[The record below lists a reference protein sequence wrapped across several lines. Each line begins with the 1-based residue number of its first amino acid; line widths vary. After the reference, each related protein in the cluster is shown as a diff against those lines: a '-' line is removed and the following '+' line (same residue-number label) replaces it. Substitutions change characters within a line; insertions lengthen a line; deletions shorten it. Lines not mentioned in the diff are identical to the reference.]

1 MGRSGRKVDHR
12 EAEDI
17 LFKLVSKNL
26 SIVKV
31 QFLADAKRTPF
42 LFLGPTF
49 SRYYNAIFGQI
60 FQNPR
65 FATLGAYNMF
75 EK

>member
-1 MGRSGRKVDHR
+1 MGRSGRKVDHH

-31 QFLADAKRTPF
+31 QFLADAKKTPSNSSD
-42 LFLGPTF
+42 LHFLGIIMQF
-49 SRYYNAIFGQI
+49 SIQPWWLRG
-60 FQNPR
+60 
-65 FATLGAYNMF
+65 
-75 EK
+75 